1 MDRVYDG
8 LKSKIMSAED
18 AASMI
23 GTGMTIGMSGF
34 TIVGYPKAVP
44 KALCES
50 GHAKD
55 LTVLIGASVGDELDG
70 EIVRAGI
77 VKKRFSYQSNKYM
90 RQAINEGRVGY
101 SDMHISHFPEYVER
115 AAGPHVDFAVVEC
128 IGVTEEGVVPALS
141 VGGMDALIRAAD
153 KVILEVNQKVPQQI
167 YGMHDIFD
175 PGRAPDTKPILI
187 TEPGSRIGTPF
198 IPCAPEKIAAIV
210 LTDELDSPAKL
221 KPITEDTKRIGEHVS
236 EFLHGEIAAG
246 RLSEKL
252 CPLQSGVGSIG
263 NAVLASL
270 SDSGFKNLTMYT
282 EVMQN
287 AALSLIDEGFF
298 DFVSA
303 SAVSMEEGT
312 RSRFFENVKDYHD
325 KIMIRPQGISNHPEV
340 IRRLGVIALNT
351 PLEFDIYGNVNSTH
365 VMGTKIMNGIGG
377 SGDFTR
383 NAGISIFAGISVAKG
398 GKISNVVPMVSH
410 TDHTE
415 HDVQVIITE
424 QGIADL
430 RWKTPRERAE
440 LIIENCVHPDYRQ
453 QLTAY
458 YEKALRESD
467 GLQTPHI
474 LDEAFDMYRRYKE
487 TGDMRK

>member
-1 MDRVYDG
+1 M
-8 LKSKIMSAED
+8 
-18 AASMI
+18 
-23 GTGMTIGMSGF
+23 
-34 TIVGYPKAVP
+34 
-44 KALCES
+44 
-50 GHAKD
+50 
-55 LTVLIGASVGDELDG
+55 
-70 EIVRAGI
+70 
-77 VKKRFSYQSNKYM
+77 
-90 RQAINEGRVGY
+90 
-101 SDMHISHFPEYVER
+101 
-115 AAGPHVDFAVVEC
+115 
-128 IGVTEEGVVPALS
+128 PALS
-141 VGGMDALIRAAD
+141 VGAMDALIRAAD

-398 GKISNVVPMVSH
+398 GKISSVVPMVSH

-430 RWKTPRERAE
+430 RWTTPRERAE